1 VLYNPTITNY
11 GIDKYFEIP
20 SNNASGNV
28 IGEIYAV
35 LTSTTLATNIAS
47 NNIDV
52 TNVYVYPN
60 PTTGVVKIDFN
71 IFEETKLTVYNITG
85 QKLFTKTVNDK
96 TTTIDLSNLS
106 NGVYYLQVKNEG
118 GVNTEK
124 IILNK

>member
-11 GIDKYFEIP
+11 GVDKYFEIP
-20 SNNASGNV
+20 SNNTAGNV

-47 NNIDV
+47 NKIDV

-60 PTTGVVKIDFN
+60 PTTGVVKIDLN
-71 IFEETKLTVYNITG
+71 IFGETELILYTITG

-96 TTTIDLSNLS
+96 TSTIDLGNLS
-106 NGVYYLQVKNEG
+106 NGIYYLQIKNEG
-118 GVNTEK
+118 GISTEK
-124 IILNK
+124 LILNK